1 MFVFGG
7 GKMAVP
13 DNKLQIEMLR
23 KMMLIRAFEEKI
35 KYLFTRGAMA
45 GFSHLYDGQE
55 AVAVGGC
62 AALTRDDYITST
74 HRGHGHCIA
83 KGGDV
88 AKMMA
93 EVLGRRTGYCKGK
106 GGSMHI
112 FDASLGILGANGIVA
127 GGLPM
132 GTGAGLKAKL
142 TGSGQVTMCFFGDGT
157 TNQGTFHESLNM
169 AGLWRLPVV
178 YVCENNGY
186 GISVSQARHQA
197 IRDVAVRAEG
207 YGMVGAIADGND
219 VLDVYEKASAA
230 VERARRGEGPTLL
243 ECKTYRYGGHH
254 VGDPG
259 TLYRSNEEVAAW
271 RAKDPIPRMIAHVL
285 DSGVMTQA
293 EVDTLKAEVDAEIEA
308 AAAYSLESPLPEPE
322 EALDDLFIGFRATG
336 REGRGARGGCAAG
349 AGRAECGGAEGR
361 PRA

>member
-1 MFVFGG
+1 
-7 GKMAVP
+7 MAIP
-13 DNKLQIEMLR
+13 NRELQSEMLR
-23 KMMLIRAFEEKI
+23 KMLLIRGFEEKI

-55 AVAVGGC
+55 AVAVGAC
-62 AALTRDDYITST
+62 SALTRDDYITST

-93 EVLGRRTGYCKGK
+93 EVLGRATGYCKGK

-132 GTGAGLKAKL
+132 GTGAGLKSKL
-142 TGSGQVTMCFFGDGT
+142 TGSGQVAVCFFGDGT

-169 AGLWRLPVV
+169 AGLWKLPVV

-197 IRDVAVRAEG
+197 IRDVVVRAAG
-207 YGMVGAIADGND
+207 YGMPGAVADGND
-219 VLDVYEKASAA
+219 VLDVYDKASAA
-230 VERARRGEGPTLL
+230 VERARRGDGPTLL

-259 TLYRSNEEVAAW
+259 SLYRTNDEVAAW
-271 RAKDPIPRMIAHVL
+271 RAKDPIPRMVAHVL
-285 DSGVMTQA
+285 ESGVMDEG
-293 EVDTLKAEVDAEIEA
+293 EVEQMKRGVDAAIEA
-308 AAAYSLESPLPEPE
+308 AAEYALASPLPEPE
-322 EALDDLFIGFRATG
+322 DALDDLFIGFRAAG
-336 REGRGARGGCAAG
+336 REGRT
-349 AGRAECGGAEGR
+349 RA
-361 PRA
+361 

>member
-1 MFVFGG
+1 
-7 GKMAVP
+7 MAIP
-13 DNKLQIEMLR
+13 NRELQSEMLR
-23 KMMLIRAFEEKI
+23 KMLLIRGFEEKI

-55 AVAVGGC
+55 AVAVGAC
-62 AALTRDDYITST
+62 SALTRDDYITST

-93 EVLGRRTGYCKGK
+93 EVLGRATGYCKGK

-132 GTGAGLKAKL
+132 GTGAGLKSKL
-142 TGSGQVTMCFFGDGT
+142 TGSGQVAVCFFGDGT

-169 AGLWRLPVV
+169 AGLWKLPVV

-197 IRDVAVRAEG
+197 IRDVVVRAAG
-207 YGMVGAIADGND
+207 YGMPGVVADGND
-219 VLDVYEKASAA
+219 VLDVYDKASAA
-230 VERARRGEGPTLL
+230 VERARRGDGPTLL

-259 TLYRSNEEVAAW
+259 SLYRTNDEVSAW
-271 RAKDPIPRMIAHVL
+271 RAKDPIPRMVAHVL
-285 DSGVMTQA
+285 ESGVMDEGQV
-293 EVDTLKAEVDAEIEA
+293 EQMKRGVDAAIEA
-308 AAAYSLESPLPEPE
+308 AAEYALASPLPEPE
-322 EALDDLFIGFRATG
+322 DALDDLFIGFRAAG
-336 REGRGARGGCAAG
+336 REGRT
-349 AGRAECGGAEGR
+349 RA
-361 PRA
+361 